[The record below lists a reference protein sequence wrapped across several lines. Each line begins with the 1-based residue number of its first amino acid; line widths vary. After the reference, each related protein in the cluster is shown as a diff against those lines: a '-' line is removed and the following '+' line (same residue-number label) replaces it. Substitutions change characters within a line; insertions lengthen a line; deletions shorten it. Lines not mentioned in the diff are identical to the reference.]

1 MIAALLLAT
10 AFEFSGVLGQSASEG
25 CPPVD
30 FLGALC
36 VAEDPAGRVWFHG
49 GGRTL
54 CRIEKE
60 GDFTP
65 FAVSPIAFNTL
76 FPDGAR
82 LWANAGRELVAI
94 TVDAGGTPRA
104 GDRVK
109 LDLPFAKGAVRPE
122 SDGHPFAKVGKFFA
136 SDDKRGKIV
145 CYDARG
151 TRIGDFADVP
161 STGRPSPV
169 CAMSFLPETGQLVAV
184 TGFPDCRIYR
194 FNPDGSRDDTCG
206 WPIFRGYGFFQTA
219 GGRLWHLNGAEM
231 MEVRKGF
238 SVATAERRNIG
249 PAASTRGYAEDRRT
263 GCRYVASYQGLCWAK
278 PGEAGYPH
286 RIGGIPRL
294 ETLML
299 DRGAVIFSA
308 GIERVRQLWLDDAPD
323 TPLSSV
329 DTLQNQHSWTAALTA
344 ISPFG
349 RDFISVTAKGGPELF
364 VFWPDERTK
373 NNRRKWHPF
382 AFEPALPTE
391 DCRAVTADFE
401 TREIFFS
408 CGEKVLRS
416 DYPMTDVPR
425 PVLKV
430 REAGVET
437 GGEVLFL
444 ARPGASPFVAFA
456 TAAEVGVFRA
466 VDGAVVW
473 RKPVKG
479 VSGLAAVDGM
489 LAVSAADGL
498 RLVSLADGAVQ
509 ATLDQDRV
517 PSGYEAGRVAAEG
530 RWIVLEDRKARRLLR
545 LVRSL

>member
-10 AFEFSGVLGQSASEG
+10 AFEFSGVLGQSAPEG
-25 CPPVD
+25 RPPVD

-49 GGRTL
+49 GGRML
-54 CRIEKE
+54 CRIERE

-94 TVDAGGTPRA
+94 AVGDDGTPQA
-104 GDRVK
+104 GERVK
-109 LDLPFAKGAVRPE
+109 LDLPFVYGAVRPE
-122 SDGHPFAKVGKFFA
+122 TKGHPFAKVGKFFTH
-136 SDDKRGKIV
+136 DDKRGKIV
-145 CYDARG
+145 RYDVQGVRL
-151 TRIGDFADVP
+151 GDFADAP
-161 STGRPSPV
+161 STGKPSSV
-169 CAMSFLPETGQLVAV
+169 CALAFLPETGHLVAV

-194 FNPDGSRDDTCG
+194 FNPDGSRDDTGG
-206 WPIFRGYGFFQTA
+206 WPIFRGYGFFQTS
-219 GGRLWHLNGAEM
+219 GGRLWHLKGNEM
-231 MEVRKGF
+231 LEVKRAF
-238 SVATAERRNIG
+238 SVMTAERRNIG

-294 ETLML
+294 ETLTL
-299 DRGAVIFSA
+299 DRGAVIFST

-329 DTLQNQHSWTAALTA
+329 DTLQNQYSWTTALTA

-364 VFWPDERTK
+364 VFRPDERTK

-382 AFEPALPTE
+382 TLEPALSAG

-408 CGEKVLRS
+408 CGEKVLRA

-430 REAGVET
+430 REAGVKT

-444 ARPGASPFVAFA
+444 ARPSASPFVAFA
-456 TAAEVGVFRA
+456 TAAEIGVFRA
-466 VDGAVVW
+466 ADGAVVW
-473 RKPVKG
+473 RKSVKG
-479 VSGLAAVDGM
+479 VSGLAAVDGIV
-489 LAVSAADGL
+489 AVSAADGL
-498 RLVSLADGAVQ
+498 RLVSLADGTAQ
-509 ATLDQDRV
+509 AALDQDQV
-517 PSGYEAGRVAAEG
+517 PGGYEAGRVAAEG

-545 LVRSL
+545 LKRRD

>member
-1 MIAALLLAT
+1 MITAVLLAT
-10 AFEFSGVLGQSASEG
+10 ALEFSGVLGQSASEG

-65 FAVSPIAFNTL
+65 FAVSPIAFNML

-169 CAMSFLPETGQLVAV
+169 CAMSFLPETGQLVTV

-219 GGRLWHLNGAEM
+219 GGRLWHLNGAAM

-299 DRGAVIFSA
+299 DRGAVIFST

-456 TAAEVGVFRA
+456 TAAEIGVFMA
-466 VDGAVVW
+466 ADGAVVW

-509 ATLDQDRV
+509 AALAQEQV
-517 PSGYEAGRVAAEG
+517 PGGYEAGRVAAEG